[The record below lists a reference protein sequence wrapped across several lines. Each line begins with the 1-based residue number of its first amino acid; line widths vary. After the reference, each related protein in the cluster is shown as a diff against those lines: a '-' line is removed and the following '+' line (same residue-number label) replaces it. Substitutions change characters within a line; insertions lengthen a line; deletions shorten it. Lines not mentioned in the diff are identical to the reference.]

1 MSRRSHRIDDC
12 HAVADDLEG
21 KVRVRPSPEQ
31 VARLWDSHHGWEA
44 VMERWGWIGRWSLE
58 HMAVQGRRLIRARV
72 GDTTARSTRRAT
84 TPEQDAA
91 AYEAIQ
97 RMGVC
102 RAAEATGLSIAVIYR
117 LLRERGVEQ
126 SPVLPAGERARAT
139 REGMARA
146 RAARAAA

>member
-1 MSRRSHRIDDC
+1 MSRRSHRLDDC
-12 HAVADDLEG
+12 HAVVDDLEG
-21 KVRVRPSPEQ
+21 KVRVRPSPEA

-44 VMERWGWIGRWSLE
+44 CVERWGWIGRWSLE
-58 HMAVQGRRLIRARV
+58 HLAMQGRQLLRARA
-72 GDTTARSTRRAT
+72 GDTSARGKRRRT

-91 AYEAIQ
+91 AFDAIQ

-102 RAAEATGLSIAVIYR
+102 RAAKATGLSIAVIYR
-117 LLRERGVEQ
+117 VLRERGVEQ
-126 SPVLPAGERARAT
+126 SPVLPAGERSRAT